1 VALNGTYAGLQA
13 SVADFLNRGDLTAVI
28 PDFIILAE
36 AQMIRR
42 FAAAAAAGAGLP
54 VPRRLLVRADATI
67 EADSEFVGVPERF
80 IGPRSFILRT
90 ESVTEL
96 NYLSPET
103 FLAAKRTLI
112 FDAGD
117 APRYYTVIGGEFQLF
132 PAPVQAFEAELAFF
146 QAPAPLSGSVP
157 TNWILLSH
165 PDIYLYGALTQSAP
179 YLEHDE
185 RVSVWGALFTQA
197 ITDASVADPIPTD
210 KAQLRADDIPCGA
223 RRVFPLRSR

>member
-1 VALNGTYAGLQA
+1 MALNGTYAGLKA
-13 SVADFLNRGDLTAVI
+13 SIADFLNRGDLTAVI

-36 AQMIRR
+36 AQMTRR
-42 FAAAAAAGAGLP
+42 FAAAAGAGLP
-54 VPRRLLVRADATI
+54 VPRRLMIRADATI
-67 EADSEFVGVPERF
+67 EADSEFVAVPERF

-90 ESVTEL
+90 EPVTEL

-103 FLAAKRTLI
+103 FLAAKKTLI

-117 APRYYTVIGGEFQLF
+117 APRYYTVMGGEFQIL
-132 PAPVQAFEAELAFF
+132 PLPVLAYEAEWAFF
-146 QAPAPLSGSVP
+146 QAPAPLSDSIS
-157 TNWILLSH
+157 TNWMLQSH

-197 ITDASVADPIPTD
+197 ITDASVADPVPTD
-210 KAQLRADDIPCGA
+210 KAQLRADDVPCGG
-223 RRVFPLRSR
+223 RRAF